1 MSELH
6 DECGVFGIYK
16 NDESMDIVEETYLA
30 LYTLQHRGQIG
41 AGIAVNKD
49 GSMVHYKDFGMI
61 PEALP
66 EKELMRLG
74 NGKIALGHV
83 KYSSGEAI
91 ERENLAPLVMRYIK
105 GQLAICMNGALTNYH
120 VLYELLS
127 QGAAIFQSNGDTEI
141 ISYIIARERIN
152 AGSIEE
158 AVEKAVSQL
167 CGAYALVLM
176 SPSKLIGVRDPMGI
190 RPLCMGKIGESFVLT
205 SESCVFDSLGGEF
218 IRDVDPGEIIVID
231 DQGVHSYRSRCGGK
245 SALCM
250 FEFVYFSR
258 PDSVID
264 GVSVAKARQRA
275 GELLA
280 KQHPVDA
287 DIVCGVPDCGIESAI
302 GYSMASGIRY
312 ATGLIKNKYIGRAF
326 NDRKKND
333 EYLMRIKL
341 NALKHSVEGKRVIVI
356 DDSILK
362 GKTSRH
368 IVDLLRK
375 AGAKE
380 VHMRIASPLFKNPCY
395 LTSDTTPKENL
406 IAARMTTDEICRY
419 IGADTLGFLSTDS
432 LREIAKGCR
441 LDFCDACF
449 TGNYPLDVSDTSR
462 KDKYSEK
469 IKTDGEAA
477 MEVKI

>member
-16 NDESMDIVEETYLA
+16 NDADMDIVEEAYLA

-41 AGIAVNKD
+41 AGIAVNND
-49 GSMVHYKDFGMI
+49 GNIVHYKDFGMI

-66 EKELMRLG
+66 EKELLRLG
-74 NGKIALGHV
+74 NGGIALGHV
-83 KYSSGEAI
+83 KYSSGEAV

-120 VLYELLS
+120 VLRDELNHD
-127 QGAAIFQSNGDTEI
+127 AAIFQSNGDTEI
-141 ISYIIARERIN
+141 ISYIIARERIKT
-152 AGSIEE
+152 GSIEE
-158 AVEKAVSQL
+158 AVQKAVAKL
-167 CGAYALVLM
+167 EGAYALAIM
-176 SPSKLIGVRDPMGI
+176 SPSKLIGVRDPRGI
-190 RPLCMGKIGESFVLT
+190 RPLCIGKIGESYVIT
-205 SESCVFDSLGGEF
+205 SESCVFDSLGGTF
-218 IRDVDPGEIIVID
+218 IRDVEPGEMVVID
-231 DQGVHSYRSRCGGK
+231 SEGLHSYQGEK
-245 SALCM
+245 KEKTALCV

-264 GVSVAKARQRA
+264 GVSVARARQRA

-280 KQHPVDA
+280 KQCPVEA
-287 DIVCGVPDCGIESAI
+287 DVVCGVPDCGIESAI
-302 GYSMASGIRY
+302 GYSMVSGIRY

-368 IVDLLRK
+368 IVDLLRR

-380 VHMRIASPLFKNPCY
+380 VHMRIASPMFRNPCY

-406 IAARMTTDEICRY
+406 IAARMTEDEICRY
-419 IGADTLGFLSTDS
+419 IGADSLGFLSVES
-432 LREIAKGCR
+432 LRTIAKDCH
-441 LDFCDACF
+441 LDLCDACF

-469 IKTDGEAA
+469 IQY
-477 MEVKI
+477 